1 MYSFIKFLL
10 FLLPPEK
17 AHDVALNLIE
27 LAFRIPGV
35 GAALKRSFNSGSQR
49 SVDFAGIQ
57 FPNIVGLAA
66 GFDKD
71 AKRLYLWK
79 ALGFGHVEVG
89 TVTPK
94 SQPGNPKPR
103 LFRLVDDR
111 AVINRMGFNNGGV
124 DAMVERLKKRP
135 KGLIVGGNIGKN
147 KDTPN
152 ESAIEDYIIC
162 FEKLYPYV
170 DYITVNVSSPNT
182 PGLRDLQTESFLVPL
197 FEKLN
202 TLRAEKSSFKP
213 IFLKIAPDFQMKA
226 VKQLAKIIRKL
237 PIQGIIATNTTISRD
252 RLGVSQKDLEKIGA
266 GGLSGAPLFEASNAI
281 LATLSIELGNSMP
294 IIGVGGIFNGFDV
307 AEKLTR
313 GAGLV
318 QVYTGFIYEGPWIV
332 RNILNELTFDDSF
345 LID

>member
-1 MYSFIKFLL
+1 MYGFIKFLL

-27 LAFRIPGV
+27 FALRIPGI
-35 GAALKRSFNSGSQR
+35 GFILRKSFNSGTQR
-49 SVDFAGIQ
+49 SVKFAGIE

-71 AKRLYLWK
+71 AKRLHLWK

-94 SQPGNPKPR
+94 AQPGNPKPR

-111 AVINRMGFNNGGV
+111 AVINRMGFNNDGV
-124 DAMVERLKKRP
+124 DAMVNRLKNRP
-135 KGLIVGGNIGKN
+135 DGLIVGGNIGKN

-152 ESAIEDYIIC
+152 DNAIDDYIIC

-202 TLRAEKSSFKP
+202 RMRSENEVFKP
-213 IFLKIAPDFQMKA
+213 IFLKIAPDFQLKA
-226 VKQLAKIIRKL
+226 IKQLAKIIKKL
-237 PIQGIIATNTTISRD
+237 PIQGIIATNTTVARD
-252 RLGVSQKDLEKIGA
+252 LLEISQKELDKIGA

-281 LATLSIELGNSMP
+281 LATLSIELGNTTP
-294 IIGVGGIFNGFDV
+294 IIGVGGIFNSFDV
-307 AEKLTR
+307 AEKLSR

-332 RNILNELTFDDSF
+332 RNILNELSLEDSF